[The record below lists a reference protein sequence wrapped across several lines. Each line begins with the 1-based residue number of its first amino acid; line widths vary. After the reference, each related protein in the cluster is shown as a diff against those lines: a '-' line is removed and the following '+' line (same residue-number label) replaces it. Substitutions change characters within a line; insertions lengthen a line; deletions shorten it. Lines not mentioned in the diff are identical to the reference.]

1 MVSLYK
7 DPFGENIFATTGA
20 ATCTVASTTGAKLG
34 RNTTV
39 NDNLTRELELKAK
52 IEELETQL
60 KRAKVKT

>member
-7 DPFGENIFATTGA
+7 DPFGENIFSTTGP
-20 ATCTVASTTGAKLG
+20 ATCTVASTTEAKLG

-52 IEELETQL
+52 IEELEAQL
-60 KRAKVKT
+60 KKAKVKT